1 MFFHNRPENRDMDS
15 TAAFTDEVLG
25 TIYCHTNPRAKNFI
39 VRIKDGQIHVTAPQT
54 ASMKQLKDMLRAN
67 REKII
72 RMKERSGNAA
82 EREKGYISGS
92 EVFSSHWL
100 TVRLQQHGSTRWIL
114 SKNGT
119 AFTIYHPAEADL
131 SQPQENE
138 LIKRTILNCMK
149 TVARETLPSRL
160 SQLAAR
166 HGFAYSSVKISSA
179 QTRWGSC
186 SSQRAISLSAYLMK
200 LPPHLVD
207 YVLLHELCHTVE
219 MNHSPRFWALMDS
232 VTGNMAHSLRAET
245 RRYSTSL

>member
-1 MFFHNRPENRDMDS
+1 MDS
-15 TAAFTDEVLG
+15 TATFTDEVLG

-54 ASMKQLKDMLRAN
+54 VSMRQLKDMIRAN

-72 RMKERSGNAA
+72 RMKERNGNAA
-82 EREKGYISGS
+82 KREKGYISGS

-100 TVRLQQHGSTRWIL
+100 TVRLQQHGNRRWTL
-114 SKNGT
+114 SRNGT
-119 AFTIYHPAEADL
+119 EFTIGHPAEADL
-131 SQPQENE
+131 SQPQAKE
-138 LIKRTILNCMK
+138 LIKKAILNCMK
-149 TVARETLPSRL
+149 TMARETLPSRL
-160 SQLAAR
+160 SQLAER

-186 SSQRAISLSAYLMK
+186 SSQRVISLSAYLMK

-219 MNHSPRFWALMDS
+219 MNHSPRFWALMDR

-245 RRYSTSL
+245 RRYSTAL